1 MKRLLPCLALS
12 LLGGIH
18 AFGHIS
24 YTGRDFGVLDPAVST
39 TPVTITNQ
47 AVTGSHGW
55 ADGTDADYGDS
66 HKMRYYR
73 FNVATASFVTITFSG
88 STNGGTKD
96 GTLKPGFSL
105 FRGLAHL
112 SGGADYD
119 YSAISASYTATRTGV
134 AKEGCYRSLDNWK
147 VGNDAGTSFADLSD
161 FLYVG
166 HAVDGTSALFGDAP
180 GILGDGVA
188 DGTVTG
194 TFFLQPGDYSIFVG
208 GVDYASQTTAS
219 AAVSYGLTGT
229 VAVSSTDS
237 VGLAFAAS
245 EFHALQGATSVNVV
259 VTRKSGG
266 PGSVTV
272 ALNSTDGTA
281 AAGTDF
287 TAPAG
292 TVNFSA
298 NETSK
303 VVAITLIPQAGAL
316 TTRTFTLSLGAT
328 TGGAVVGTPAT
339 TTVSIDVLPTVET
352 NLPEIAFISPGIN
365 ASFGESA
372 TLVSVTG
379 FAQDNSGVDHVEFS
393 LNGGAY
399 IDLAVHAG
407 LWSTTVTPVA
417 GLNTL
422 HARAVDVNGN
432 ISTTATRLFT
442 YVKMRPLAAIV
453 APGDSAK
460 GSISGLKAG
469 NAYQIGSTYTL
480 TAVAKPGFIL
490 DYWESNQGILVGD
503 RSPILSFTFSEGL
516 SLVAHFRATPFP
528 GVKGVFNGLVTA
540 GGSTTPGNDT
550 EGFINIT
557 VTDKGTGSGSL
568 LIDGLKLSLANI
580 TFSSSGQAL
589 FGKELA
595 ETLVLPRKGKASLI
609 LSLGVEMN
617 PAVAGAHKLQ
627 GILSQRDSVKFSTV
641 AAARAYYNGKDL
653 KPTALLNK
661 TTSGYYTLAFPRQAA
676 PNNGYS
682 AAQFPQGDG
691 VGTVTVSASGI
702 ATLTATLADGTTL
715 TASSPLSQ
723 GNVMP
728 FFSALYSSA
737 GSISGPLEFGTV
749 HGDITGENLW
759 WFRPSASKPAP
770 AYTSGW
776 PNGIKVDGDGM
787 QYDGSE
793 TFREALG
800 LGVSGAGELS
810 FEGGI
815 LAGTLFKNV
824 SLSTTDKVTTTDSTY
839 SLSIDTAKGTFKG
852 TFTPSGQAK
861 CSFMGVLLHAHAP
874 EAPHTHGFFL
884 SAGPNGSAG
893 NAHLSSPTP

>member
-1 MKRLLPCLALS
+1 MKRILSCLALS

-18 AFGHIS
+18 AFGHIG
-24 YTGRDFGVLDPAVST
+24 YTGRDFGVLDPTVST
-39 TPVTITNQ
+39 TPVTISNQ

-66 HKMRYYR
+66 HKLRYYR

-88 STNGGTKD
+88 STNGDTKD
-96 GTLKPGFSL
+96 GTIKPGFSL

-119 YSAISASYTATRTGV
+119 YSVISASYTATRTGV

-166 HAVDGTSALFGDAP
+166 HAVDGTPALFGDAP

-194 TFFLQPGDYSIFVG
+194 TFYLQPGDYSIFVG
-208 GVDYASQTTAS
+208 GADYASQTSAS

-245 EFHALQGATSVNVV
+245 EFHALQGASSVNVV

-292 TVNFSA
+292 TVNFAA

-303 VVAITLIPQAGAL
+303 VVAITLLPQPDAL
-316 TTRTFTLSLGAT
+316 TTRIFTLSLGAT

-339 TTVSIDVLPTVET
+339 TTVSIDVLPAVET
-352 NLPEIAFISPGIN
+352 NLPEIAFISPGLN

-372 TLVSVTG
+372 TSVSVMG
-379 FAQDNSGVDHVEFS
+379 FAQDDSDIDHVELS

-399 IDLAVHAG
+399 QNLPVSSGFWDTV
-407 LWSTTVTPVA
+407 VTPVG

-432 ISTTATRLFT
+432 VSATATRLFT
-442 YVKMRPLAAIV
+442 SVKMRPLAATV
-453 APGDSAK
+453 APGDAAK

-469 NAYQIGSTYTL
+469 NAYQVGGTYTL

-516 SLVAHFRATPFP
+516 ALVAHFRATPFP
-528 GVKGVFNGLVTA
+528 GVKGVFNGLLTA
-540 GGSTTPGNDT
+540 GGSTTPGNAS

-557 VTDKGTGSGSL
+557 VTDKGTGSGSIL
-568 LIDGLKLSLANI
+568 VDGQKFSITNI
-580 TFSSSGQAL
+580 TFASSGQAL

-595 ETLVLPRKGKASLI
+595 EKLTLPRKGKPSFV

-617 PAVAGAHKLQ
+617 PLVAGANRLQ
-627 GILSQRDSVKFSTV
+627 GVLSEQDSINFSFV
-641 AAARAYYNGKDL
+641 QADRAYYNGKDL
-653 KPTALLNK
+653 KPTPLLNK
-661 TTSGYYTLAFPRQAA
+661 PASGYYTLAFPRQAA
-676 PNNGYS
+676 PNNGY
-682 AAQFPQGDG
+682 ATDQYPQGDG
-691 VGTVTVSASGI
+691 VGTVTVSPAGI
-702 ATLTATLADGTTL
+702 ASITATLADGTTV
-715 TASSPLSQ
+715 TASAPLSQ

-728 FFSALYSSA
+728 FFASLYSGG
-737 GSISGPLEFGTV
+737 GSISGPLEFGPA
-749 HGDITGENLW
+749 HGDITGEDLL
-759 WFRPSASKPAP
+759 WFRPASAKPAP
-770 AYTSGW
+770 VYTAGW

-787 QYDGSE
+787 HYDGAT
-793 TFREALG
+793 TFNSALG
-800 LGVSGAGELS
+800 LGVSGAAELS
-810 FEGGI
+810 FEGGKPPVS
-815 LAGTLFKNV
+815 LFKNV
-824 SLSTTDKVTTTDSTY
+824 TVSTTDKVTLLNNTY

-852 TFTPSGQAK
+852 TFTPVGQAK
-861 CSFMGVLLHAHAP
+861 KSNFMGVLLQAHAP
-874 EAPHTHGFFL
+874 ETAHTHGFFL
-884 SAGPNGSAG
+884 DAGPDGGAG
-893 NAHLSSPTP
+893 TAKLAAP

>member
-1 MKRLLPCLALS
+1 MKRIFSYLALS

-24 YTGRDFGVLDPAVST
+24 YTGRDFGVLDPTVST

-66 HKMRYYR
+66 HKTRYYR

-88 STNGGTKD
+88 STNGDTKD
-96 GTLKPGFSL
+96 GSIKPGFSL

-119 YSAISASYTATRTGV
+119 SSAISASYTATRSGV
-134 AKEGCYRSLDNWK
+134 SKEGCFRALDNWK
-147 VGNDAGTSFADLSD
+147 VGNDSGTTFADLTD
-161 FLYVG
+161 FLYIG
-166 HAVDGTSALFGDAP
+166 HAVDGTPALFGSTP
-180 GILGDGVA
+180 GILGDGAA

-194 TFFLQPGDYSIFVG
+194 TFYLQPGDYSLFVG
-208 GVDYASQTTAS
+208 GADYASQTNAS
-219 AAVSYGLTGT
+219 AAISYGLTGT
-229 VAVSSTDS
+229 VAVSSADS

-245 EFHALQGATSVNVV
+245 EFHALQGAASVNVV

-266 PGSVTV
+266 PGAVTV

-298 NETSK
+298 SETSK

-328 TGGAVVGTPAT
+328 TGGAIVGTPAT
-339 TTVSIDVLPTVET
+339 TTISIDVLPTVET

-372 TLVSVTG
+372 TSVSVTG
-379 FAQDNSGVDHVEFS
+379 FAQDDSNIDHVEFS

-399 IDLAVHAG
+399 QNLAVSSG
-407 LWSTTVTPVA
+407 SWNTVVTPVS

-422 HARAVDVNGN
+422 HARAIDVNGN
-432 ISTTATRLFT
+432 VSAITTRLFT
-442 YVKMRPLAAIV
+442 SVKMRSLAATV
-453 APGDSAK
+453 APGDTAK

-469 NAYQIGSTYTL
+469 NAYQIGGTYTL
-480 TAVAKPGFIL
+480 SAVAKPGFIL

-503 RSPILSFTFSEGL
+503 RSPILSFTYSEGL
-516 SLVAHFRATPFP
+516 SLVAHFRSTPFP

-580 TFSSSGQAL
+580 TFASSGQAL

-595 ETLVLPRKGKASLI
+595 ETLVLPRKGKPSLL

-627 GILSQRDSVKFSTV
+627 GILSQQDSIKFSTV
-641 AAARAYYNGKDL
+641 AADRAYYNGKDL

-661 TTSGYYTLAFPRQAA
+661 TTSGYYTLAFPRPAA
-676 PNNGYS
+676 PNNSYTT
-682 AAQFPQGDG
+682 AQFPQGDG
-691 VGTVTVSASGI
+691 VGTVTLSPAGI
-702 ATLTATLADGTTL
+702 ASITATLADGTTV
-715 TASSPLSQ
+715 TASAPLSQ
-723 GNVMP
+723 GNIMP

-737 GSISGPLEFGTV
+737 GSISGPLEFGTT
-749 HGDITGENLW
+749 HGDITGEDLL
-759 WFRPSASKPAP
+759 WFRPASTKPTP
-770 AYTSGW
+770 VYTAGW

-787 QYDGSE
+787 HYNGAT
-793 TFREALG
+793 TFHTALE
-800 LGVSGAGELS
+800 LAASGAAELS
-810 FEGGI
+810 FNGGKPSVS
-815 LAGTLFKNV
+815 LFKSV
-824 SLSTTDKVTTTDSTY
+824 TISSTDKVMTLNNSY

-852 TFTPSGQAK
+852 SFTPEGQSK
-861 CSFMGVLLHAHAP
+861 KSSFMGILIQAHAP
-874 EAPHTHGFFL
+874 EAAHTHGFFL
-884 SAGPNGSAG
+884 DVGPDGGAGTAQISAP
-893 NAHLSSPTP
+893 

>member
-1 MKRLLPCLALS
+1 MKRLLPGLALT
-12 LLGGIH
+12 LLGGLH
-18 AFGHIS
+18 AFGHIG
-24 YTGRDFGVLDPAVST
+24 YTGRDFGVLDPTVST
-39 TPVTITNQ
+39 TPVTISNQ

-66 HKMRYYR
+66 HKLRYYR

-88 STNGGTKD
+88 STNGDTKD
-96 GTLKPGFSL
+96 GTIKPGFSL

-119 YSAISASYTATRTGV
+119 YSVISASYTATRTGV

-166 HAVDGTSALFGDAP
+166 HAVDGTPALFGDAP

-194 TFFLQPGDYSIFVG
+194 TFYLQPGDYSIFVG
-208 GVDYASQTTAS
+208 GADYASQTSAS

-245 EFHALQGATSVNVV
+245 EFHALQGASSVNVV

-292 TVNFSA
+292 TVNFAA

-303 VVAITLIPQAGAL
+303 VVAITLLPQPDAL
-316 TTRTFTLSLGAT
+316 TTRIFTLSLGAT

-339 TTVSIDVLPTVET
+339 TTVSIDVLPAVET
-352 NLPEIAFISPGIN
+352 NLPEIAFISPGLN

-372 TLVSVTG
+372 TSVSVMG
-379 FAQDNSGVDHVEFS
+379 FAQDDSDIDHVELS

-399 IDLAVHAG
+399 QNLPVSSGFWDTV
-407 LWSTTVTPVA
+407 VTPVG

-432 ISTTATRLFT
+432 VSATATRLFT
-442 YVKMRPLAAIV
+442 SVKMRPLAATV
-453 APGDSAK
+453 APGDAAK

-469 NAYQIGSTYTL
+469 NAYQVGGTYTL

-516 SLVAHFRATPFP
+516 ALVAHFRATPFP
-528 GVKGVFNGLVTA
+528 GVKGVFNGLLTA
-540 GGSTTPGNDT
+540 GGSTTPGNAS

-557 VTDKGTGSGSL
+557 VTDKGTGSGSIL
-568 LIDGLKLSLANI
+568 VDGQKFSITNI
-580 TFSSSGQAL
+580 TFASSGQAL

-595 ETLVLPRKGKASLI
+595 EKLTLPRKGKPSFV

-617 PAVAGAHKLQ
+617 PLVAGANRLQ
-627 GILSQRDSVKFSTV
+627 GVLSEQDSINFSFV
-641 AAARAYYNGKDL
+641 QADRAYYNGKDL
-653 KPTALLNK
+653 KPTPLLNK
-661 TTSGYYTLAFPRQAA
+661 PASGYYTLAFPRQAA
-676 PNNGYS
+676 PNNGY
-682 AAQFPQGDG
+682 ATDQYPQGDG
-691 VGTVTVSASGI
+691 VGTVTVSPAGI
-702 ATLTATLADGTTL
+702 ASITATLADGTTV
-715 TASSPLSQ
+715 TASAPLSQ

-728 FFSALYSSA
+728 FFASLYSGG
-737 GSISGPLEFGTV
+737 GSISGPLEFGSA
-749 HGDITGENLW
+749 HGDITGEDLL
-759 WFRPSASKPAP
+759 WFRPASAKPAP
-770 AYTSGW
+770 VYTAGW

-787 QYDGSE
+787 HYDGAT
-793 TFREALG
+793 TFNSALG
-800 LGVSGAGELS
+800 LGVSGAAELS
-810 FEGGI
+810 FEGGKPPVS
-815 LAGTLFKNV
+815 LFKNV
-824 SLSTTDKVTTTDSTY
+824 TVSTTDKVTLLNNTY

-852 TFTPSGQAK
+852 TFTPVGQAK
-861 CSFMGVLLHAHAP
+861 KSNFMGVLLQAHAP
-874 EAPHTHGFFL
+874 ETAHTHGFFL
-884 SAGPNGSAG
+884 DAGPDGGAG
-893 NAHLSSPTP
+893 TAKLAAP

>member
-1 MKRLLPCLALS
+1 MKRIFSCLALS

-18 AFGHIS
+18 AFGHIG

-66 HKMRYYR
+66 HKTRYYR
-73 FNVATASFVTITFSG
+73 FNVATAAFVTITFSG
-88 STNGGTKD
+88 STNGDTKD
-96 GTLKPGFSL
+96 GTIKPGFSL

-119 YSAISASYTATRTGV
+119 SSAISASYTATRSGV
-134 AKEGCYRSLDNWK
+134 PKEGCFRALDNWK
-147 VGNDAGTSFADLSD
+147 VGNDAGATFADLTD

-166 HAVDGTSALFGDAP
+166 HAVDGTSALFGNAP
-180 GILGDGVA
+180 GILGDGAA
-188 DGTVTG
+188 DGTVTA
-194 TFFLQPGDYSIFVG
+194 TFYLQPGDYSIFVG
-208 GVDYASQTTAS
+208 GADYASQTTAS
-219 AAVSYGLTGT
+219 AETSYGLTGT

-259 VTRKSGG
+259 LTRKSGG

-272 ALNSTDGTA
+272 ALNATNGTA
-281 AAGTDF
+281 VAGTDF

-292 TVNFSA
+292 TVNFAA

-303 VVAITLIPQAGAL
+303 VVAIPLIPQAGAL
-316 TTRTFTLSLGAT
+316 TTRSFTLSLGAT

-339 TTVSIDVLPTVET
+339 TTVSIDVPPVIET
-352 NLPEIAFISPGIN
+352 QLPEIAFISPGLH

-372 TLVSVTG
+372 TLISVTG

-399 IDLAVHAG
+399 SNLAVHAG

-460 GSISGLKAG
+460 GSITGLKTG
-469 NAYQIGSTYTL
+469 NAYQIGSTYIL
-480 TAVAKPGFIL
+480 TAVSKPGFIL

-516 SLVAHFRATPFP
+516 SLVAHFRSTPFP

-580 TFSSSGQAL
+580 TFASSGQAL

-595 ETLVLPRKGKASLI
+595 ETLVLPRKGKPSLI
-609 LSLGVEMN
+609 LSLGVDMN

-627 GILSQRDSVKFSTV
+627 GILSQQDSVKFSSV
-641 AAARAYYNGKDL
+641 AADRAYYNGKDL

-676 PNNGYS
+676 PNNGYIT
-682 AAQFPQGDG
+682 AQFPQGDG

-702 ATLTATLADGTTL
+702 STLTASLADGTTV
-715 TASSPLSQ
+715 TASAPLSQ
-723 GNVMP
+723 ANVMP

-737 GSISGPLEFGTV
+737 GSISGPLEFGTA
-749 HGDITGENLW
+749 HGDITGEDLL
-759 WFRPSASKPAP
+759 WFRPASAKPTP
-770 AYTSGW
+770 VYTAGW
-776 PNGIKVDGDGM
+776 PNGIKVNGDGM
-787 QYDGSE
+787 HYNGVT
-793 TFREALG
+793 TFHAALA
-800 LGVSGAGELS
+800 LAASGAAELS
-810 FEGGI
+810 FDGGKPPVSV
-815 LAGTLFKNV
+815 FKSVTISSN
-824 SLSTTDKVTTTDSTY
+824 DKVTTLNNSY

-852 TFTPSGQAK
+852 SFTPAGQSK
-861 CSFMGVLLHAHAP
+861 KSTFMGILIQAHAP
-874 EAPHTHGFFL
+874 EAAHTHGFFL
-884 SAGPNGSAG
+884 DAGPDGGAGTAQISA
-893 NAHLSSPTP
+893 P